1 MESHARQIAA
11 LQYSNPTS
19 SPRTGLPTLKA
30 WLHCVPVPTA
40 LLGFVMR
47 KVALAVV
54 LVLIAG
60 GVQAATLNVIGGILH
75 GASGVIV
82 DGSSYDVEF
91 LDGTC
96 IALFNGCDDVSDF
109 TFQSLAAATL
119 ASQALFDQVLLDG
132 PAGNFNSDP
141 DITNGCVPSAST
153 TVGSGAGGC
162 WIATPYQPGGLVAG
176 AFNDNIAGDALSSTT
191 SYPIGLDTI
200 ISGRDNYAVWSLV
213 PEPST
218 ALLVGL
224 GLVGMAGYR
233 RV

>member
-1 MESHARQIAA
+1 
-11 LQYSNPTS
+11 
-19 SPRTGLPTLKA
+19 
-30 WLHCVPVPTA
+30 
-40 LLGFVMR
+40 MR
-47 KVALAVV
+47 KVVLAVV
-54 LVLIAG
+54 LVSVAG
-60 GVQAATLNVIGGILH
+60 GAQAATLNVIGGILH

-176 AFNDNIAGDALSSTT
+176 AYNDNIAGDALSSTT

-218 ALLVGL
+218 ALLLGL
-224 GLVGMAGYR
+224 GLTGLSWSGGR
-233 RV
+233 RNLS